1 MSNLVLP
8 KSAESG
14 NFTLAKA
21 VIRWMLVSKSG
32 VAGEKGS

>member
-21 VIRWMLVSKSG
+21 VIRWMPG
-32 VAGEKGS
+32 QNPA